1 MYIYV
6 YIYDHEMS
14 GFSLNF
20 LTTPVVLI
28 EHPFFGFT
36 GPRYTAPAVVR
47 PGVWEVVPKL
57 YEFFFDSQSIGD
69 ISYIMLKL
77 IKESS

>member
-1 MYIYV
+1 
-6 YIYDHEMS
+6 MS

-36 GPRYTAPAVVR
+36 GFTEPRYTAPAVVR
-47 PGVWEVVPKL
+47 PGVCEVVPKL
-57 YEFFFDSQSIGD
+57 YEFFFGSQSIGD

-77 IKESS
+77 IKESSYMSV

>member
-1 MYIYV
+1 
-6 YIYDHEMS
+6 
-14 GFSLNF
+14 
-20 LTTPVVLI
+20 VLI

-36 GPRYTAPAVVR
+36 GFTEPRYTAPAVVR
-47 PGVWEVVPKL
+47 PGVCEVVPKL

>member
-1 MYIYV
+1 
-6 YIYDHEMS
+6 MS

-36 GPRYTAPAVVR
+36 GFTEPRYTAPAVVR
-47 PGVWEVVPKL
+47 PGVCEVVPKL
-57 YEFFFDSQSIGD
+57 YEFFLVHKVLVTSVTSC
-69 ISYIMLKL
+69 
-77 IKESS
+77 